1 MYLSVHELIDL
12 EELPS
17 EEQLTLQTIA
27 QFYEEHLCNLIFHYK
42 IRHKKRGIRL
52 HFRTFD
58 LLHLLCIHKMET
70 GSSYRG
76 KKGFPKLRQGTLTL
90 EMLKKA
96 NLGGYERT
104 IYRI

>member
-1 MYLSVHELIDL
+1 M
-12 EELPS
+12 
-17 EEQLTLQTIA
+17 
-27 QFYEEHLCNLIFHYK
+27 K
-42 IRHKKRGIRL
+42 
-52 HFRTFD
+52 
-58 LLHLLCIHKMET
+58 T